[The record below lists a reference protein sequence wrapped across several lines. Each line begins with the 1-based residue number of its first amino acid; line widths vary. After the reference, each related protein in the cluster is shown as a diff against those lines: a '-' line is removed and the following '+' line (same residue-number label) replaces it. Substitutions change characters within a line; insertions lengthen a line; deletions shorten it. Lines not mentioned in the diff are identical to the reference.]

1 MGSGAND
8 TPRPGTLSVL
18 RNRKFAR
25 LYSAGATSIAGFSIG
40 QVALT
45 IAVYDSTGSPLDV
58 AYIGVAFIL
67 ASVIFSLAAG
77 ALVDRYER
85 RRLMVVSDLARAA
98 SLALLIAYFV
108 LFGFS
113 LLVVLMV
120 AFVLGSFTTLF
131 QPAERA
137 LTPEVVGQDQIANA
151 NALVQTSNSLL
162 QFSATSVGAV
172 LVVVAG
178 ALVAFGLNAVTFLVS
193 AALIAGI
200 VGFAPK
206 KGKGSSVGQRSSMV
220 QDIREGFSYIAHN
233 RGLLELTL
241 SAGAGN
247 FFLSMV
253 FQFFIVYAEKALL
266 GNGVVYGV
274 LSGLFA
280 LGWAPGAYA
289 STRFGTVRH
298 AGMVWIVVGVM
309 IGACFAVM
317 SLVPLLIPALI
328 SVFVAGML
336 LGLTNTTWLT
346 AVQLIVP
353 SEMQGRYFGLDQL
366 GSFAV
371 IPVGQV
377 LGGLIITATSVNF
390 DYLLAGIGTAASS
403 GIFFLSPHLRNLGW
417 KGPVKAS
424 ETEESAGGGTI
435 APLEG
440 GIRTHE
446 SR

>member
-1 MGSGAND
+1 METGKGKTSG
-8 TPRPGTLSVL
+8 RPGTLSVL

-25 LYSAGATSIAGFSIG
+25 LFAAGATSIAGFSIG

-45 IAVYDSTGSPLDV
+45 VLVYDYTKSALDV

-67 ASVIFSLAAG
+67 ASVLFSLAAG

-85 RRLMVVSDLARAA
+85 RRLMVLSDLIRGA
-98 SLALLIAYFV
+98 SLGFLVLFLI
-108 LFGFS
+108 LFGFN
-113 LLVVLMV
+113 LPVVLFT

-162 QFSATSVGAV
+162 QFSANSVGGV
-172 LVVVAG
+172 LIVIVGVT
-178 ALVAFGLNAVTFLVS
+178 VAFGLNAGTFLVS
-193 AALIAGI
+193 AALIFG
-200 VGFAPK
+200 VTGFAAK
-206 KGKGSSVGQRSSMV
+206 KGRGGGGKRTSMIA
-220 QDIREGFSYIAHN
+220 DIREGFSYIAHN

-247 FFLSMV
+247 FFLSMM
-253 FQFFIVYAEKALL
+253 FQFLVIYAEVTL
-266 GNGVVYGV
+266 GGNAATYGL

-289 STRFGTVRH
+289 STRFRTVRY
-298 AGMVWIVVGVM
+298 AGMTWIVVGVLE
-309 IGACFAVM
+309 GGCVVSLSLFPY
-317 SLVPLLIPALI
+317 LVPALVT
-328 SVFVAGML
+328 VFVAGIL

-353 SEMQGRYFGLDQL
+353 TEMQGRYFGLDQL

-377 LGGLIITATSVNF
+377 LGGVIISATSVNF
-390 DYLLAGIGTAASS
+390 DYLIAGIGTAASS
-403 GIFFLSPHLRNLGW
+403 GIFLLSPHLRKLGW
-417 KGPVKAS
+417 REPGHEPA
-424 ETEESAGGGTI
+424 EGGAGGGII